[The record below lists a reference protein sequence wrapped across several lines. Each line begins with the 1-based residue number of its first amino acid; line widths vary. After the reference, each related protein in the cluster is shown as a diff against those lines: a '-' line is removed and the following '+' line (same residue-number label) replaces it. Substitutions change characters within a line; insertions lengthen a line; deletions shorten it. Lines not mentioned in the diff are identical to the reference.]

1 MRFERAWGSRKMVA
15 KPQYDVMILGSGLG
29 GAMLAAILAKGGL
42 SVLLLEA
49 EIHPRFTIGE
59 ATTPDTNFRLKLL
72 GVKYDVPEISYLS
85 SFHELRDHVGPS
97 SGAKRAFSFLY
108 HHEGRDQNPLESHQY
123 PTLAPPMG
131 PDCHFFR
138 QDTDAY
144 MMATAARY
152 GAKVRQLT
160 RITEFEI
167 EDEIVKLVSNKG
179 EVFTG
184 SYLVDG
190 TGMKSVLAGRFN
202 LRDDPNSYLTNS
214 RAIFT
219 HMVDVEHYDTV
230 GRPHEEYGLK
240 YPLSQS
246 TLHHI
251 FDGGWMWV
259 IPFNNHADA
268 VNPLCSV
275 GLLLDREKHPETG
288 MDPEEEFFSYVRRFP
303 AVSKQ
308 FAKAK
313 AVRNWNATARI
324 QYGCTQLTGH
334 RYCLLSHAA
343 GFIDPLFSSGLVLT
357 TATVDLIAQ
366 QLFRSFETNDFSV
379 ENYQH
384 INEYFQ
390 TNARFFDRVVG
401 NSFLSFQDY
410 DLWDAWFRVWVVGL
424 LIGTELNGKLF
435 VRYLETGDK
444 AILDASPQGSHS
456 GVLGSDYKPFRE
468 LFERASAEMDRVR
481 TGADPKMAAARIR
494 EMFRGL
500 DYVPTYFR
508 WHDAAVRTTPAFTVG
523 GMTRMYFWYRLRSPR
538 PVFEELY
545 GWKPLTAYGYIFSSI
560 LKNIGLARRR
570 RRGYIRDVFQAWNN
584 EWTEPEQLPRSAAPE
599 ARAPLPQIQVTSVG
613 K

>member
-1 MRFERAWGSRKMVA
+1 MSAGA
-15 KPQYDVMILGSGLG
+15 QYDVIVLGSGLG
-29 GAMLAAILAKGGL
+29 GSMLAAILAKGGL

-49 EIHPRFTIGE
+49 ETHPRFTIGE

-72 GVKYDVPEISYLS
+72 GIKYDVPEIGYLS

-108 HHEGRDQNPLESHQY
+108 HHEGEEQNPLESQQY
-123 PTLAPPMG
+123 PTLAAPFG

-144 MMATAARY
+144 MMAAAARY

-160 RITEFEI
+160 RITDFEI
-167 EDEIVKLVSNKG
+167 EDDIVTLVSNKA
-179 EVFTG
+179 ERFTG
-184 SYLVDG
+184 SFLVDA
-190 TGMKSVLAGRFN
+190 TGMKSVLATRFN

-219 HMVDVEHYDTV
+219 HMVDVEHYDSV
-230 GRPHEEYGLK
+230 GRPHKEYGLK

-275 GLLLDREKHPETG
+275 GLLLNREMHPETG

-303 AVSKQ
+303 GMQKQ

-313 AVRNWNATARI
+313 AVRTWNATGRI
-324 QYGCTQLTGH
+324 QYGCTQMAGP

-357 TATVDLIAQ
+357 TATVDLIAE
-366 QLFRSFETNDFSV
+366 QLFESFKTNEFAV
-379 ENYQH
+379 ENFQH
-384 INEYFQ
+384 LNDYFQ
-390 TNARFFDRVVG
+390 TNVQFFDRVVG
-401 NSFLSFQDY
+401 NSFLSFQSWE
-410 DLWDAWFRVWVVGL
+410 LWDAWFRVWVVGL
-424 LIGTELNGKLF
+424 LIGTELNAKPIIRF
-435 VRYLETGDK
+435 LETGDK
-444 AILDASPQGSHS
+444 AELQASKQGSHS

-468 LFERASAEMDRVR
+468 LFERASAEMDGVR
-481 TGADPKMAAARIR
+481 AGANPAEAAARIR
-494 EMFRGL
+494 EMFRGI
-500 DYVPTYFR
+500 DFVPTYFR
-508 WHDAAVRTTPAFTVG
+508 WHDPSVRTTPAFTIG
-523 GMTRMYFWYRLRSPR
+523 GMTRMYFWYLLRAPR
-538 PVFEELY
+538 AVFNDLY
-545 GWKPLTAYGYIFSSI
+545 GWKPMAAYGYIFSSI
-560 LKNIGLARRR
+560 LKNIRLARRR
-570 RRGYIRDVFQAWNN
+570 RRGFIRDVFQAWNQ
-584 EWTEPEQLPRSAAPE
+584 EWTDAEQLPRSPAIVNPAPV
-599 ARAPLPQIQVTSVG
+599 QQVHASSVG

>member
-1 MRFERAWGSRKMVA
+1 MSEI
-15 KPQYDVMILGSGLG
+15 PQYEVMILGSGLG
-29 GAMLAAILAKGGL
+29 GAMLAAILAKAGL
-42 SVLLLEA
+42 SVLLVEG
-49 EIHPRFTIGE
+49 ETHPRFTIGE

-72 GVKYDVPEISYLS
+72 GLKYDVPEITNLS
-85 SFHELRDHVGPS
+85 TFHELRDNVGAS
-97 SGAKRAFSFLY
+97 SGSKRAFSFLY
-108 HHEGRDQNPLESHQY
+108 HHEGQEQNPLESHQY

-144 MMATAARY
+144 MMAAAVRY
-152 GAKVRQLT
+152 GATIRQQT
-160 RITEFEI
+160 RIVDFE
-167 EDEIVKLVSNKG
+167 VKGDVARLVSNKG

-184 SYLVDG
+184 SYLVDA
-190 TGMKSVLAGRFN
+190 TGMKSVLAHKFD
-202 LRDDPNSYLTNS
+202 LRDNTTNYLTNS

-219 HMVDVEHYDTV
+219 HMVNVEHYDNV
-230 GRPHEEYGLK
+230 GHSREEYKLK

-251 FDGGWMWV
+251 FEGGWMWV

-275 GLLLDREKHPETG
+275 GLVLNREKHPETG
-288 MDPEEEFFSYVRRFP
+288 MDPEEEFFSFVRRFP
-303 AVSKQ
+303 GMAKQ

-313 AVRNWNATARI
+313 AVRNWTSSGRI

-384 INEYFQ
+384 INEFFQ
-390 TNARFFDRVVG
+390 SNVQFFDRVVG
-401 NSFLSFQDY
+401 NSFLSFQDCE
-410 DLWDAWFRVWVVGL
+410 LWDAWFRVWVVGL
-424 LIGTELNGKLF
+424 LIGTELNGKMF

-444 AILDASPQGSHS
+444 AILEASPQGSHS

-468 LFERASAEMDRVR
+468 LFERAAAEMDRVR
-481 TGADPKMAAARIR
+481 AGADPKIAAGRIR
-494 EMFRGL
+494 EMFRSL

-508 WHDAAVRTTPAFTVG
+508 WHDPAVRTTPAFTVG

-538 PVFEELY
+538 PVFDELY
-545 GWKPLTAYGYIFSSI
+545 GWNPFTAYGYIFSSI
-560 LKNIGLARRR
+560 LKNMGLARRR
-570 RRGYIRDVFQAWNN
+570 SRGYIHDVFKAWNR
-584 EWTEPEQLPRSAAPE
+584 EWAAPE
-599 ARAPLPQIQVTSVG
+599 YLARSEAPQPPAPVPQVQVTSVG

>member
-1 MRFERAWGSRKMVA
+1 MSA
-15 KPQYDVMILGSGLG
+15 KPQYDVMVLGSGLG

-49 EIHPRFTIGE
+49 ETHPRFTIGE

-72 GVKYDVPEISYLS
+72 GLKYDVPEIGYLS
-85 SFHELRDHVGPS
+85 SFHELRDHVSPA
-97 SGAKRAFSFLY
+97 SGTKRAFSFLY
-108 HHEGRDQNPLESHQY
+108 HREGQEQNPREAHQY

-144 MMATAARY
+144 MMETAVRY
-152 GAKVRQLT
+152 GAKLRQLT
-160 RITEFEI
+160 RITDFKI
-167 EDEIVKLVSNKG
+167 ENDVVTLISNKG
-179 EVFTG
+179 EAFTG

-190 TGMKSVLAGRFN
+190 TGMKSVLAGQFN
-202 LRDDPNSYLTNS
+202 LRDDPNSYVTNS

-219 HMVDVEHYDTV
+219 HMVDVAHYDSV
-230 GRPHEEYGLK
+230 GRPHQEYELK

-246 TLHHI
+246 TLHHV

-259 IPFNNHADA
+259 IPFNNHVDA

-275 GLLLDREKHPETG
+275 GLVLNREKYPETG
-288 MDPEEEFFSYVRRFP
+288 RDPEEEFFSFVRRFP
-303 AVSKQ
+303 AVFQQ

-313 AVRNWNATARI
+313 AIRNWTSTARI
-324 QYGCTQLTGH
+324 QYGCTQLAGD

-366 QLFRSFETNDFSV
+366 QLFRSFETNDFSA
-379 ENYQH
+379 ENFQH
-384 INEYFQ
+384 INEFFQ
-390 TNARFFDRVVG
+390 TNVQFFDRVVG

-410 DLWDAWFRVWVVGL
+410 ELWDAWFRVWVVGL
-424 LIGTELNGKLF
+424 LVGTELNGKLF
-435 VRYLETGDK
+435 IRYLETKDRSF
-444 AILDASPQGSHS
+444 LDASRHS
-456 GVLGSDYKPFRE
+456 PYTGVLGSQYKPFRD
-468 LFERASAEMDRVR
+468 LFERAAAEMDRVR
-481 TGADPKMAAARIR
+481 VGANPKEVAGRIR
-494 EMFRGL
+494 EMFRSL

-508 WHDAAVRTTPAFTVG
+508 WHDPAVRTTPAFTIG

-538 PVFEELY
+538 QVFEDLY
-545 GWKPLTAYGYIFSSI
+545 GWNPLTGYGYIFSSI
-560 LKNIGLARRR
+560 LKNMRLARRR
-570 RRGYIRDVFQAWNN
+570 SRGYIRDVFQAWNP
-584 EWTEPEQLPRSAAPE
+584 EWKEAEHLPRSAAPQTRALASSE
-599 ARAPLPQIQVTSVG
+599 AQTSAPRVQVSSVG